1 MVTQYIKNATY
12 KEIYD
17 IHTDTESTSIMT
29 LHTPI
34 NTMPREILKGFFD
47 QYRRFKYRGA
57 TVSLR
62 PVAKLPADPEQI
74 SYGPGDT
81 GIDPRDLM
89 DPVLVRGYS
98 GESLGTFLN
107 NFMVPGN
114 QIKKQQASAG
124 GSYDTF
130 NADGWMG
137 NSVDKSSFFDQDNAV
152 DWRSTYLEKLYYQS
166 LSDPGF
172 KKIKPQN
179 GFRKFFYPLVYDL
192 VTTTQKLAH
201 NIDGT
206 APVTDSATQVGGLVY
221 GRNAGSGTT
230 VAATNIGVQNR
241 REIMEDETQ
250 NTHSIGGDGV
260 YQGQNK
266 FNEYTELPVG
276 FIEGVSSSE
285 QTNRWYYVRKTT
297 PVLTSRKKR
306 LGWLDTDS
314 VVLPVNA
321 IEPQFLSSTGDASY
335 AGMGLPAGGV
345 LNPTANNVESKTT
358 LPLINMGVLI
368 FPKAHRQEMF
378 WRLEIKHHFDFS
390 KYRPMHGLVSP
401 FDYSTIGAGPIL
413 EWSDW
418 DSYGKQSY
426 PVSSVTSTSANVKLV
441 DVEGGMP
448 EDEVIPGDL

>member
-107 NFMVPGN
+107 TFNCAGY
-114 QIKKQQASAG
+114 QTKKQQISAG
-124 GSYDTF
+124 GNYDSYE
-130 NADGWMG
+130 NDGWFG
-137 NSVDKSSFFDQDNAV
+137 NSVDKASFFDQDNAS
-152 DWRSTYLEKLYYQS
+152 DWRSSYLEKLYYQS

-172 KKIKPQN
+172 KKIKPQS
-179 GFRKFFYPLVYDL
+179 GMKKFFYPLVYDL

-201 NIDGT
+201 NIDPT
-206 APVTDSATQVGGLVY
+206 NPVTDSSTYAGGLVY
-221 GRNAGSGTT
+221 GRKAGSGTT
-230 VAATNIGVQNR
+230 VGATNIGL
-241 REIMEDETQ
+241 RERLSVMEDDTENPQQ
-250 NTHSIGGDGV
+250 NGQTDGT
-260 YQGQNK
+260 GR
-266 FNEYTELPVG
+266 FAEGTRLPQG
-276 FIEGVSSSE
+276 FISSASSADA
-285 QTNRWYYVRKTT
+285 TGRWYYVRKTT
-297 PVLTSRKKR
+297 PILTSRKKR

-314 VVLPVNA
+314 VVVPSNSY
-321 IEPQFLSSTGDASY
+321 EPQFLQGNQAY
-335 AGMGLPAGGV
+335 AGMGLPPTDV
-345 LNPTANNVESKTT
+345 LKPGFMPAEKSTT

-401 FDYSTIGAGPIL
+401 FDYSTMGAGPIL

-426 PVSSVTSTSANVKLV
+426 PVSSVTSTSKNVELV

-448 EDEVIPGDL
+448 EDSVPDDL